1 MESSNSTN
9 KAVIGIVVIV
19 LLVIAA
25 TAVIV
30 MSANNDQA
38 SQTITSR
45 DTPASQE
52 QNLADES
59 TSSQVTEVYTDGTY
73 SAEGSYQT
81 PGGQESI
88 DVSVVLRDGAITE
101 ATVTQNA
108 NGGEAEEY
116 QNRFASGFTSQVVGK
131 KIDEVSLSRIAGS
144 SLTPNGFN
152 NAIQEIK
159 DQARA

>member
-9 KAVIGIVVIV
+9 KAIIGIVVIV

-30 MSANNDQA
+30 MSANSDQA
-38 SQTITSR
+38 VQTEVSR
-45 DTPASQE
+45 DTPSSQE
-52 QNLADES
+52 QNLANES
-59 TSSQVTEVYTDGTY
+59 TSSQESASYADGSYTAKGN
-73 SAEGSYQT
+73 YQT

-131 KIDEVSLSRIAGS
+131 KINEVSLSRIAGS